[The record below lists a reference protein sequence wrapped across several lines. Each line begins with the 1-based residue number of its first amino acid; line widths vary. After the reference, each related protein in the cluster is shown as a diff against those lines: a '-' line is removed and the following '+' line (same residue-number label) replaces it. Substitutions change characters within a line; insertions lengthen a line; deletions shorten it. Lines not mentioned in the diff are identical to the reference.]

1 VDHAG
6 GLVGPGAGD
15 AGVGLIRSEPFIGM
29 VAAVPELA
37 RDNWVESGFSGRG
50 GNVTR
55 KVSRFCV

>member
-50 GNVTR
+50 GKVTR